1 MIAHLGS
8 HRSAVGVGDDQIR
21 GLQRHVTIYAA
32 SRYLAAQR
40 FESAATLHLVTAQA
54 ALRKCRRI
62 PLRLMHVMTGDA
74 GHRSGL
80 LIAAAPLQQRH
91 LVAMHVEPG
100 RRIWTR

>member
-1 MIAHLGS
+1 MIAHLGP
-8 HRSAVGVGDDQIR
+8 HRSAIGVGDDQVR
-21 GLQRHVTIYAA
+21 SLHRHVAIHAA

-40 FESAATLHLVTAQA
+40 FEPTAALHLVTAKA

-62 PLRLMHVMTGDA
+62 ALRLMHVMTGDA
-74 GHRSGL
+74 GHGSGL

-100 RRIWTR
+100 RRIWTW